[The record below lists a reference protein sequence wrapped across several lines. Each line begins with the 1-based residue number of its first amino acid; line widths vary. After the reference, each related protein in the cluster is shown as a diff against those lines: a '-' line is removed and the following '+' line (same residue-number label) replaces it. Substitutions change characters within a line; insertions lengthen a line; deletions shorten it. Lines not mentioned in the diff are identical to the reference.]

1 MFCKVNKYKKSWNES
16 KIFSQAKKKNKLA
29 KVRVDL
35 LDALIEGDRLSAS
48 RLVETAISERW
59 EA

>member
-1 MFCKVNKYKKSWNES
+1 MLCKVHKYEKSWNES
-16 KIFSQAKKKNKLA
+16 KIFSQAKKKNELA

-35 LDALIEGDRLSAS
+35 LDALVEGAQLSAS